1 MSSRGLTTMQ
11 ARADDSLSYA
21 ISNIGVKPHNLLAK
35 IGTANTPSIR
45 LFESLG
51 FSTVKVVEVFQES
64 ELRWRPNDPEAKW
77 DSSVP
82 EGRIGPYSP

>member
-1 MSSRGLTTMQ
+1 MSSRGLTTIQ

-21 ISNIGVKPHNLLAK
+21 IFNFGVKPHNLLAK

-64 ELRWRPNDPEAKW
+64 ELRWRPDDPEAKW